1 MGEQSS
7 QNGGIGA
14 EVVVV
19 MVPLPAQGHLNQL
32 LHLSRLISSYN
43 IPVYYTG
50 AATHL
55 RQAKLR
61 LQGWDPLSLSNLH
74 FHEFPTPS
82 FQSPDPHT
90 KTKSPSQLAP
100 SFHAAMLLR
109 DPLRDFLSNLSRN
122 TRRVV
127 VIYDY
132 LMSWNVQ
139 DIPSIPN
146 AESYAFHSASAF
158 SMYSFIWEIMQKPP
172 LPPEAQVL
180 KDLPNLD
187 ACMPPELVEYGKLQN
202 QALMFN
208 SGALFNSCRM
218 VEGAFLDLLAKEP
231 ILRASQQWAI
241 GPFNPVILP
250 ENKDSGMRH
259 KCLAWLDKQEQNSV
273 IFVSFGSSTSL
284 SEEQINEI
292 AIGLAESEQKFIWS
306 KIPELK
312 MAGGIGHGGG
322 PGVEVAVVMVPLPAQ
337 GHLNQLLHLSRLL
350 SSYKIP
356 VYYTGAATHIRQA
369 KLRLHGWDPH
379 SLSKLLFHEFP
390 TPSFQSP
397 PPNPDIRYPT
407 QLLPAFH
414 AALLLR
420 DPLREFLSD
429 LSKETRRVVVIYDNM
444 MSWNV
449 QDIPSIPNAE
459 CYAFISVSAFSIYS
473 FIWEIMQKP
482 PLPPEAQSVKDLP
495 NLEACMAPEFWEFN
509 KIQQQALR
517 FDSGILY
524 NTCRVIEGA
533 FLDLVAKEPI
543 IRTGQQWAIGPF
555 NPVTLPENQ
564 DSGVR
569 HKCLACLDNQ
579 ERNSVIFVSFGS
591 TTALSE
597 EQINEIAI
605 GLAESE
611 QKFILV
617 LREADKGDVFVG
629 EARRAELPEGY
640 EEGIKGKGIV
650 VRDWAPQLEILAHS
664 STGGFMSHCGWNSC
678 MEGISM
684 GVPIAAWPMHS
695 DQPRNAML
703 ITKVLKM
710 GVEVDD
716 CSSREMVRSQRIAD
730 GVKRL
735 MGSREGDEMRR
746 RAEELSR
753 KVKVS
758 VMDGGAARMEMDSF
772 ISHITRE

>member
-1 MGEQSS
+1 MAEGVAEEQGGVERRQDLRGVPGFGVGGGGFERRRWEFVEMKVGNGERIPSLDSVLGLADMKGGAGVIYGYSKTKSLKMGEQSS

-55 RQAKLR
+55 RQVSVMDGGKHTFKLI
-61 LQGWDPLSLSNLH
+61 
-74 FHEFPTPS
+74 
-82 FQSPDPHT
+82 SP
-90 KTKSPSQLAP
+90 
-100 SFHAAMLLR
+100 
-109 DPLRDFLSNLSRN
+109 
-122 TRRVV
+122 
-127 VIYDY
+127 
-132 LMSWNVQ
+132 
-139 DIPSIPN
+139 
-146 AESYAFHSASAF
+146 
-158 SMYSFIWEIMQKPP
+158 
-172 LPPEAQVL
+172 
-180 KDLPNLD
+180 
-187 ACMPPELVEYGKLQN
+187 
-202 QALMFN
+202 
-208 SGALFNSCRM
+208 
-218 VEGAFLDLLAKEP
+218 
-231 ILRASQQWAI
+231 
-241 GPFNPVILP
+241 
-250 ENKDSGMRH
+250 
-259 KCLAWLDKQEQNSV
+259 
-273 IFVSFGSSTSL
+273 
-284 SEEQINEI
+284 
-292 AIGLAESEQKFIWS
+292 S

-350 SSYKIP
+350 SSYNIP

-379 SLSKLLFHEFP
+379 SLSKLHFHEFP

-459 CYAFISVSAFSIYS
+459 CYAFNSVSAFSIYS

-482 PLPPEAQSVKDLP
+482 PLPPEAQVLKDLP

-524 NTCRVIEGA
+524 NTCRAIEGA

-543 IRTGQQWAIGPF
+543 IGTGQQWAIGPF

-569 HKCLACLDNQ
+569 HKCLAWLDNQ

-605 GLAESE
+605 G
-611 QKFILV
+611 
-617 LREADKGDVFVG
+617 EADKGDVFVG

-640 EEGIKGKGIV
+640 EEGIKGKGMV
-650 VRDWAPQLEILAHS
+650 VKDWAPQLEILAHP

-716 CSSREMVRSQRIAD
+716 CSSGEMVRSQRIAD

-735 MGSREGDEMRR
+735 MGSSEGDEMRR

>member
-82 FQSPDPHT
+82 DPHT
-90 KTKSPSQLAP
+90 KIKFSSQLAP
-100 SFHAAMLLR
+100 FFHAAMLLR
-109 DPLRDFLSNLSRN
+109 DPLRDFLSNLSKN

-132 LMSWNVQ
+132 FMSWNVQDIPSVPNAESYVFHSVSALSIYSFVWEFVQQKGPLPPEAQVLKHLPPNLEHLHPDLDEYGKLQREALKFNSGALFNSCRMIEGPFLDLLAKQPILRASHQWAIGPFNPVILPENKDSGMRHKSLAWLDKQEQNSVIFVSFGSSMSLTEEQINEIAIGLAESEQKFIWRNPKSLKMGEQSSQNGGIGAEVVVVMVPLPAQGHLNQLLHLSRLISSYNIPVYYTGAATHLRQAKLRLQGWDPLSLSNLHFHEFQTPSFQSPDPDTKIKSPFQLVPSFHAALLLRDPLRDFLSNLSENTRRVVVVYDSWMAWNVQ

-146 AESYAFHSASAF
+146 AESYVFHSVSAF
-158 SMYSFIWEIMQKPP
+158 SIYSFVWEFVQQKGP

-180 KDLPNLD
+180 KHLPNLEAMHPD
-187 ACMPPELVEYGKLQN
+187 FDEYGKLQN
-202 QALMFN
+202 EALKFN

-218 VEGAFLDLLAKEP
+218 IEGPFLDLLAKEP

-241 GPFNPVILP
+241 GPFNPVTLP
-250 ENKDSGMRH
+250 ENKDSGTRH
-259 KCLAWLDKQEQNSV
+259 KSLAWLDKQEQNSV

-284 SEEQINEI
+284 SDEQINEI
-292 AIGLAESEQKFIWS
+292 AIGLAESEQKFIW
-306 KIPELK
+306 
-312 MAGGIGHGGG
+312 
-322 PGVEVAVVMVPLPAQ
+322 
-337 GHLNQLLHLSRLL
+337 
-350 SSYKIP
+350 
-356 VYYTGAATHIRQA
+356 
-369 KLRLHGWDPH
+369 
-379 SLSKLLFHEFP
+379 
-390 TPSFQSP
+390 
-397 PPNPDIRYPT
+397 
-407 QLLPAFH
+407 
-414 AALLLR
+414 
-420 DPLREFLSD
+420 
-429 LSKETRRVVVIYDNM
+429 
-444 MSWNV
+444 
-449 QDIPSIPNAE
+449 
-459 CYAFISVSAFSIYS
+459 
-473 FIWEIMQKP
+473 
-482 PLPPEAQSVKDLP
+482 
-495 NLEACMAPEFWEFN
+495 
-509 KIQQQALR
+509 
-517 FDSGILY
+517 
-524 NTCRVIEGA
+524 
-533 FLDLVAKEPI
+533 
-543 IRTGQQWAIGPF
+543 
-555 NPVTLPENQ
+555 
-564 DSGVR
+564 
-569 HKCLACLDNQ
+569 
-579 ERNSVIFVSFGS
+579 
-591 TTALSE
+591 
-597 EQINEIAI
+597 
-605 GLAESE
+605 
-611 QKFILV
+611 V

-640 EEGIKGKGIV
+640 EEGMKGKGMV
-650 VRDWAPQLEILAHS
+650 VRDWAPQLEILAHP

-678 MEGISM
+678 MESISM

-716 CSSREMVRSQRIAD
+716 CSSQELVSSQRIAD
-730 GVKRL
+730 GVKKL

-753 KVKVS
+753 DVKLS
-758 VMDGGAARMEMDSF
+758 VMDGGATRLEMDSF

>member
-158 SMYSFIWEIMQKPP
+158 SMYSFIWE
-172 LPPEAQVL
+172 
-180 KDLPNLD
+180 
-187 ACMPPELVEYGKLQN
+187 LVEYGKLQN

-292 AIGLAESEQKFIWS
+292 AIGLAESEQKFIW
-306 KIPELK
+306 
-312 MAGGIGHGGG
+312 
-322 PGVEVAVVMVPLPAQ
+322 
-337 GHLNQLLHLSRLL
+337 
-350 SSYKIP
+350 
-356 VYYTGAATHIRQA
+356 
-369 KLRLHGWDPH
+369 
-379 SLSKLLFHEFP
+379 
-390 TPSFQSP
+390 
-397 PPNPDIRYPT
+397 
-407 QLLPAFH
+407 
-414 AALLLR
+414 
-420 DPLREFLSD
+420 
-429 LSKETRRVVVIYDNM
+429 
-444 MSWNV
+444 
-449 QDIPSIPNAE
+449 
-459 CYAFISVSAFSIYS
+459 
-473 FIWEIMQKP
+473 
-482 PLPPEAQSVKDLP
+482 
-495 NLEACMAPEFWEFN
+495 
-509 KIQQQALR
+509 
-517 FDSGILY
+517 
-524 NTCRVIEGA
+524 
-533 FLDLVAKEPI
+533 
-543 IRTGQQWAIGPF
+543 
-555 NPVTLPENQ
+555 
-564 DSGVR
+564 
-569 HKCLACLDNQ
+569 
-579 ERNSVIFVSFGS
+579 
-591 TTALSE
+591 
-597 EQINEIAI
+597 
-605 GLAESE
+605 
-611 QKFILV
+611 V

-640 EEGIKGKGIV
+640 EEGINGKGMV
-650 VRDWAPQLEILAHS
+650 VRDWAPQLEILAHP

-678 MEGISM
+678 MESISM
-684 GVPIAAWPMHS
+684 GVPVAAWPMHS
-695 DQPRNAML
+695 EQPRNAML

-716 CSSREMVRSQRIAD
+716 CSSQEMVSSHRIAD
-730 GVKRL
+730 AVKRL
-735 MGSREGDEMRR
+735 MGSREGEEMRR
-746 RAEELSR
+746 RAEKLSR
-753 KVKVS
+753 DVKLS
-758 VMDGGAARMEMDSF
+758 VMDGGASRLEMDSF